1 MSMNDTPR
9 SERVHIAFFGRRNAG
24 KSSVVNAVTNQQVS
38 IVSDIRGTTTDP
50 VSKSM
55 ELLPLGPVVVID
67 TPGFDD
73 EGTLGQMRVQ
83 RTKEILDRTD
93 TAVLVAE
100 AGAGLTA
107 CDRELLKLFAERE
120 IPCVLAWNKC
130 DLEDAA
136 IPAGES
142 SAAGR
147 DSAKGE
153 PAGQESLQDKEFPD
167 LPEGLSVVRQI
178 RVSALTGENIGA
190 LKEAIAEAGK
200 ASAAEKVLAGD
211 LFRPMDLVILVIP
224 LDFAAP
230 KGRLILPQVQVLRD
244 VLDHGGRALC
254 VRESELA
261 QTLSD
266 LREKGEKPALV
277 ITDSQAFRHVSSIV
291 PEDIYLTS
299 FSILMARYKGV
310 LKKQLEGVKALR
322 ELKDGDTVLIS
333 EGCSHHRQCG
343 DIGTVKLPAWIR
355 EYSGKELFFETSSG
369 LSFPAD
375 LQKYALIVHCG
386 SCMLNEKEVAARNR
400 RAAQQGVPITNYGM
414 TIAEVNGILPRALKV
429 LPEAGLKSGTA
440 PGAAGD
446 MRNAAGDRLKG

>member
-100 AGAGLTA
+100 TGAGLTA

-120 IPCVLAWNKC
+120 IPCVLTWNKC

-136 IPAGES
+136 NPAEES
-142 SAAGR
+142 SAAKG

-153 PAGQESLQDKEFPD
+153 NSGQESLQDKGFPA
-167 LPEGLSVVRQI
+167 LPEASGVVRQI
-178 RVSALTGENIGA
+178 RVSALTGENIDA

-200 ASAAEKVLAGD
+200 ASAAEKVLTGD

-224 LDFAAP
+224 IDFAAP

-310 LKKQLEGVKALR
+310 LKKQLEGVRALR

-355 EYSGKELFFETSSG
+355 AYSGKELFFETSSG

-386 SCMLNEKEVAARNR
+386 SCMLNEKEVGARNR

-440 PGAAGD
+440 PAA
-446 MRNAAGDRLKG
+446 DRD

>member
-310 LKKQLEGVKALR
+310 LKKQLEGVRALR

-355 EYSGKELFFETSSG
+355 AYSGKELNFETSSG

-386 SCMLNEKEVAARNR
+386 SCMLNEKEVGARNR

-440 PGAAGD
+440 PAA
-446 MRNAAGDRLKG
+446 DRD

>member
-100 AGAGLTA
+100 TGAGLTA

-136 IPAGES
+136 NPAEES
-142 SAAGR
+142 SAAKG

-153 PAGQESLQDKEFPD
+153 NSGQESLQDKGFPA
-167 LPEGLSVVRQI
+167 LPEASGVVRQI

-200 ASAAEKVLAGD
+200 ASAPEKVLAGD

-224 LDFAAP
+224 IDFAAP

-310 LKKQLEGVKALR
+310 LKKQLEGVRALR

-355 EYSGKELFFETSSG
+355 AYSGKELNFETSSG

-386 SCMLNEKEVAARNR
+386 SCMLNEKEVGARNR

-440 PGAAGD
+440 SAA
-446 MRNAAGDRLKG
+446 DRD

>member
-38 IVSDIRGTTTDP
+38 IVSDIRGTTTD
-50 VSKSM
+50 
-55 ELLPLGPVVVID
+55 
-67 TPGFDD
+67 DD

-100 AGAGLTA
+100 TGAGLTA

-136 IPAGES
+136 NPAEES
-142 SAAGR
+142 SAAKG

-153 PAGQESLQDKEFPD
+153 NSGQESLQDKGFPA
-167 LPEGLSVVRQI
+167 LPEASGVVRQI

-200 ASAAEKVLAGD
+200 ASAPEKVLAGD

-224 LDFAAP
+224 IDFAAP

-310 LKKQLEGVKALR
+310 LKKQLEGVRALR

-355 EYSGKELFFETSSG
+355 AYSGKELNFETSSG

-386 SCMLNEKEVAARNR
+386 SCMLNEKEVGARNR

-440 PGAAGD
+440 SAA
-446 MRNAAGDRLKG
+446 DRD